1 MDRRLTTMM
10 ALLIVSTPGMAQEG
24 VGRIVRVPTPIA
36 ARCINARTDEITA
49 TLRYIKT
56 QRTKGFF
63 TDDNRA
69 GVTVIATLNSDGN
82 PKAQNPSVN
91 LIGIRNA
98 PAGQVYLPLEYPIAS
113 LLALSPDSGKTFTKN
128 ILLELYLDKTR
139 GKNTFG
145 TILDAAGTLLA
156 KLPIPANPYTNAVS
170 QVVSFATSAITKET
184 TDAGGQLFAS
194 VTLQFND
201 RDQPDINQC
210 HGDGFE
216 STGAIAVMGAKG
228 AQNTPLLPLD
238 KLGSD
243 YCWRYVADNT
253 FEVQYAPKPA
263 AGCASVSAN
272 AFQDVPNDYVMMVLS
287 AQVVL
292 PPTSVH
298 NTFAEA
304 LEVGRATTLSR
315 RQQDLEESRKLCAA
329 MKLNPVYCGAQ

>member
-1 MDRRLTTMM
+1 M
-10 ALLIVSTPGMAQEG
+10 ALLIVSIPSMAQEG
-24 VGRIVRVPTPIA
+24 VGRIVRIPMPIA
-36 ARCINARTDEITA
+36 ERCINARTDEITA

-56 QRTKGFF
+56 QKTKGFF

-91 LIGIRNA
+91 LIGIQNA

-113 LLALSPDSGKTFTKN
+113 LLALSSDSGKTFTKN
-128 ILLELYLDKTR
+128 ILLELFLDKTR

-145 TILDAAGTLLA
+145 TILDVAGTLLA

-170 QVVSFATSAITKET
+170 QVVSFATSSIAKET

-194 VTLQFND
+194 VALQFND

-210 HGDGFE
+210 HDNGFE
-216 STGAIAVMGAKG
+216 STGAIAVVGAKG
-228 AQNTPLLPLD
+228 AQNTPPLPLD
-238 KLGSD
+238 RLGSD
-243 YCWRYVADNT
+243 YCWRYVPDIT
-253 FEVQYAPKPA
+253 FEVQYAPKPQPPV
-263 AGCASVSAN
+263 GCAGVSPD
-272 AFQDVPNDYVMMVLS
+272 AFKDVPNDYVMMVLA

-292 PPTSVH
+292 PPTSVR
-298 NTFAEA
+298 NIFAEP
-304 LEVGRATTLSR
+304 LGVGRATILSR

-329 MKLNPVYCGAQ
+329 MKLNSVYCGAQ